1 MSVFKNIRIELVF
14 LFLVFLSIVTSF
26 NPDIWL
32 YSYFKDFNKNPN
44 NEYLYIFFKETTKL
58 GSSSWYLG
66 LSVFCIIFFYLSK
79 FFSLV
84 VTEKIKGLINFFISS
99 IVYLLVVGVFTQIGK
114 HLIGRP
120 RPNHTNFDNLLD
132 FNFLSLDSSFHS
144 FPSGHSSTIFML
156 CFILCATLPKLKYF
170 FYLLASIIAFSR
182 VVVGAHF
189 FTDIVAGGVLAL
201 IVFKILKNH
210 TIFNKKFMFS
220 KYIFNKNSELYTCI
234 TVFLFVSIFFT
245 ASPTLDLFV
254 SSLFYYGDSQ
264 FFIQSF
270 DLISIIFRDIF
281 LPFLLIYILVFPIFG
296 FFFKIDFIFFN
307 YKFSIKEITLIWFSQ
322 ILTILV
328 FINLGLKNLW
338 GRARPGD
345 VLEFGG
351 ESIFTSWYQL
361 SNACKSNCSFVS
373 GDASVGFSIVILY
386 LITKNV
392 LFLYLSLVSGILLG
406 FIRIMAGG
414 HFLSDVLF
422 AGLFTIIL
430 NLIIIHFYKKSY
442 E

>member
-32 YSYFKDFNKNPN
+32 YSYFKDFNQSPN
-44 NEYLYIFFKETTKL
+44 NEYLYNFFKEITKL

-66 LSVFCIIFFYLSK
+66 ISVFCIIFFYLSK

-84 VTEKIKGLINFFISS
+84 VTEKIKELINFFISS

-120 RPNHTNFDNLLD
+120 RPNHTNFDNLLE

-170 FYLLASIIAFSR
+170 FYLLASIVAFSR

-245 ASPTLDLFV
+245 VSPTLDLFV

-270 DLISIIFRDIF
+270 DLLSIIFRDIF

-296 FFFKIDFIFFN
+296 LFFKIDFIFFN

>member
-1 MSVFKNIRIELVF
+1 
-14 LFLVFLSIVTSF
+14 
-26 NPDIWL
+26 
-32 YSYFKDFNKNPN
+32 
-44 NEYLYIFFKETTKL
+44 
-58 GSSSWYLG
+58 
-66 LSVFCIIFFYLSK
+66 
-79 FFSLV
+79 
-84 VTEKIKGLINFFISS
+84 
-99 IVYLLVVGVFTQIGK
+99 
-114 HLIGRP
+114 
-120 RPNHTNFDNLLD
+120 
-132 FNFLSLDSSFHS
+132 
-144 FPSGHSSTIFML
+144 ML

-170 FYLLASIIAFSR
+170 FYLLASIVAFSR

-234 TVFLFVSIFFT
+234 TVFLFVLIFFT
-245 ASPTLDLFV
+245 VSPTLDLFV

-270 DLISIIFRDIF
+270 DLLSIIFRDIF

-296 FFFKIDFIFFN
+296 LFFKIDFIFFN
-307 YKFSIKEITLIWFSQ
+307 YKFSIKEIALIWFSQ

-345 VLEFGG
+345 ILEFGG

>member
-32 YSYFKDFNKNPN
+32 YSYFKDFHQNPD
-44 NEYLYIFFKETTKL
+44 NEYLYNFFREVTRL

-66 LSVFCIIFFYLSK
+66 ISISCVIFFYLNN
-79 FFSLV
+79 FFKLIV
-84 VTEKIKGLINFFISS
+84 AEKIKGLVNFFISS
-99 IVYLLVVGVFTQIGK
+99 IVYLLVVGIFTQIGK

-120 RPNHTNFDNLLD
+120 RPNHTNFDNLLE

-144 FPSGHSSTIFML
+144 FPSGHSSTIFIL

-189 FTDIVAGGVLAL
+189 FTDIVAGGLLAL

-210 TIFNKKFMFS
+210 TIFNKKFIFS
-220 KYIFNKNSELYTCI
+220 KYIFNKNSELYICI
-234 TVFLFVSIFFT
+234 TIFLILSIFFT
-245 ASPTLDLFV
+245 VSPTLDLFI
-254 SSLFYYGDSQ
+254 SNLFYYGDSQ

-270 DLISIIFRDIF
+270 NLLSIIFRDIF
-281 LPFLLIYILVFPIFG
+281 LPFLLIYILVIPVFG
-296 FFFKIDFIFFN
+296 LFFKIDFIFFN
-307 YKFSIKEITLIWFSQ
+307 YKFSIKEIALIWFSQ
-322 ILTILV
+322 ILTILI
-328 FINLGLKNLW
+328 FINLGLKNFW

-345 VLEFGG
+345 ILEFGG
-351 ESIFTSWYQL
+351 ESVFTSWYQL

-373 GDASVGFSIVILY
+373 GDASVGFSIIILY

-392 LFLYLSLVSGILLG
+392 LFFYLSLASGILLG

-422 AGLFTIIL
+422 AGIFTIIL

>member
-1 MSVFKNIRIELVF
+1 
-14 LFLVFLSIVTSF
+14 
-26 NPDIWL
+26 
-32 YSYFKDFNKNPN
+32 
-44 NEYLYIFFKETTKL
+44 
-58 GSSSWYLG
+58 
-66 LSVFCIIFFYLSK
+66 
-79 FFSLV
+79 
-84 VTEKIKGLINFFISS
+84 
-99 IVYLLVVGVFTQIGK
+99 
-114 HLIGRP
+114 
-120 RPNHTNFDNLLD
+120 
-132 FNFLSLDSSFHS
+132 
-144 FPSGHSSTIFML
+144 
-156 CFILCATLPKLKYF
+156 
-170 FYLLASIIAFSR
+170 
-182 VVVGAHF
+182 
-189 FTDIVAGGVLAL
+189 
-201 IVFKILKNH
+201 
-210 TIFNKKFMFS
+210 MFS
-220 KYIFNKNSELYTCI
+220 KYIFSKNSELYTCI

-245 ASPTLDLFV
+245 VSPTLDLFV
-254 SSLFYYGDSQ
+254 SSLFYYGNSQ

-270 DLISIIFRDIF
+270 DLLSIIFRDIF

-296 FFFKIDFIFFN
+296 LFFKIDFIFFN

-361 SNACKSNCSFVS
+361 SNACKTNCSFVS

-430 NLIIIHFYKKSY
+430 NLIIIHFYKKIY